1 MVRNFGYRVKI
12 NPNFLTEFFTFYQK
26 YLSSL
31 EIKLTN
37 DMLYAPCMEHIIR
50 ISTVYEFEHISFH
63 APKKAFYMES
73 DYNLSLLFLNSNNE
87 FNGNIFVIHFYSDI
101 PYKTDY
107 ITSIVEKAKSKNV
120 KIAVENVE
128 IESNLLCYLTQLK
141 NFVTQYNT
149 KVCLDIGHL
158 LYSANKCNIQNE
170 ELISFFQN
178 DIWWFENVV
187 EIHMHDFNNA
197 ECHLNIGNGLI
208 NFDDIMHLLTTFEV
222 SCPIILETTVRDLT
236 TQGVQEI
243 LTLKERIHENE
254 DN

>member
-1 MVRNFGYRVKI
+1 MMRNFGYRVKI
-12 NPNFLTEFFTFYQK
+12 NPNFLTEFFTFYK
-26 YLSSL
+26 KCLNSL

-37 DMLYAPCMEHIIR
+37 DMLHAPCMEHIIR
-50 ISTVYEFEHISFH
+50 ISTAYEFEHLSFH
-63 APKKAFYMES
+63 APKKAFYTES

-87 FNGNIFVIHFYSDI
+87 FSGNIFVTHFYSDI

-107 ITSIVEKAKSKNV
+107 ITSIVKNAKTQNV
-120 KIAVENVE
+120 KVAVENVE
-128 IESNLLCYLTQLK
+128 VKINLFDYLTQLK

-187 EIHMHDFNNA
+187 EIHMHDFNNV
-197 ECHLNIGNGLI
+197 ECHLNIGNGI
-208 NFDDIMHLLTTFEV
+208 TNFDDIIHLLAIFKA
-222 SCPIILETTVRDLT
+222 SCPIILETTVSDLS
-236 TQGVQEI
+236 TQGVHEI
-243 LTLKERIHENE
+243 LTLKERIHENA